1 MAKTS
6 NNIHYHWRHGTYT
19 YLAALALIA
28 ILAICSHYLVQGII
42 TEQEATARIVN
53 LAGRQRMLSQRITLF
68 AGDIVNNK
76 ESSYKLAK
84 EYQQSIEQMT
94 RVHEGLINGSKQLEI
109 PLLTSQAVRAIFF
122 KPPVNLDQKVNNFLH
137 LASTL
142 TSDNINS
149 KHQRDLFN
157 QLKFSAYHEML
168 QSLDTLVLRYQQ
180 ESESAIQQLQFYN
193 RISLGGMLLTL
204 LLEAIFIFRPL
215 LLNLYRRERQYV
227 TLLQQKEQEIADHVR
242 FQVFN
247 DYLTKL
253 PNRLAML
260 ERIQTCIQLVNHN
273 RSHLVVIAIS
283 LNRFSSINESLGHE
297 NGDLLLI
304 ELAGRLNQFIG
315 QKYYGFVGRIVADE
329 FAMVIDLSKDS
340 TETPLLLRQLSALIH
355 TPISLQSPQ
364 PQDVQLS
371 ASFGLAFY
379 PDDGQNPYELILHAN
394 QAMGIAKTEGGENF
408 RIFSP
413 TMTSQISRRNWIEQH
428 LRQSLHERGKEQLQL
443 VYQPKVNLQTYQL
456 MGVEAL
462 LRWNHP
468 QEGPISPAEFIPV
481 AESSGVILE
490 LGEWVLIQA
499 FKQIAQWQKQ
509 NLSIKVAVNV
519 SVKQLLKEN
528 ISQSII
534 AIANRA
540 RINPSMV
547 QIEITEDHMMENLTQ
562 IINELTM
569 LERFGFE
576 LAIDDFGTGHSSL
589 ARLRNLPVKYLKID
603 RSFVCNAPHDHK
615 DAQLVAAIIDMG
627 HSLNKV
633 IIAEGIETTE
643 QMELLQTL
651 GCEQGQGFLFA
662 KPLKP
667 EELIK
672 FIHLNHIAPTPYES
686 QAM

>member
-1 MAKTS
+1 MANTS
-6 NNIHYHWRHGTYT
+6 QNIHYHWRHGTYT

-28 ILAICSHYLVQGII
+28 LLAVCSHYLVQGIV
-42 TEQEATARIVN
+42 TKQEATARIVN

-68 AGDIVNNK
+68 AGDITNNK
-76 ESSYKLAK
+76 ENSYKLAN

-94 RVHEGLINGSKQLEI
+94 QVHEALLNGSKKLQI
-109 PLLTSQAVRAIFF
+109 PTPTSRSILDIFL
-122 KPPVNLDQKVNNFLH
+122 KPPVNLDQKVTHFLH

-142 TSDNINS
+142 TSDNMS
-149 KHQRDLFN
+149 SERQRELFN
-157 QLKFSAYHEML
+157 QLKLSAYHEML
-168 QSLDTLVLRYQQ
+168 QSLDTLVFRYQK
-180 ESESAIQQLQFYN
+180 ESEIAIKQLQFYN

-204 LLEAIFIFRPL
+204 LLEAVFIFRPL
-215 LLNLYRRERQYV
+215 LLNLYRREKQYV

-260 ERIQTCIQLVNHN
+260 ERVQTCIQLVKHN
-273 RSHLVVIAIS
+273 RTHLVVIAIS
-283 LNRFSSINESLGHE
+283 LNRFSSVNESLGHE
-297 NGDLLLI
+297 NGDRLLI
-304 ELAGRLNQFIG
+304 ELANRLSQFVD
-315 QKYYGFVGRIVADE
+315 QKCYGFVGRIVADE
-329 FAMVIDLSKDS
+329 FAMAIDISKS
-340 TETPLLLRQLSALIH
+340 SAEIPQLLRQLSALIH
-355 TPISLQSPQ
+355 MPISLPGPQ
-364 PQDVQLS
+364 TQDVQLS

-379 PDDGQNPYELILHAN
+379 PDDGQTPYELVLHAN
-394 QAMGIAKTEGGENF
+394 QAMRTAKTEGGENF

-413 TMTSQISRRNWIEQH
+413 TMTSQISRRSWIEQH
-428 LRQSLHERGKEQLQL
+428 LRHALHEQGQLQL
-443 VYQPKVNLQTYQL
+443 VYQPKVDLQTYQL
-456 MGVEAL
+456 VGVEAL

-468 QEGPISPAEFIPV
+468 EEGPLSPAEFIPV
-481 AESSGVILE
+481 AESSGLILE
-490 LGEWVLIQA
+490 VGEWVLIQA
-499 FKQIAQWQKQ
+499 FKQMAKWQSQ
-509 NLSIKVAVNV
+509 NLAIKVAVNI

-534 AIANRA
+534 AMAGRT
-540 RINPSMV
+540 RINPAMV

-562 IINELTM
+562 IINELKM
-569 LERFGFE
+569 LEKFGFE

-603 RSFVCNAPHDHK
+603 RSFVSNAPHDHK

-633 IIAEGIETTE
+633 IIAEGIETTQ

-667 EELIK
+667 EELMK
-672 FIHLNHIAPTPYES
+672 FVHLNQINPTPYTSES
-686 QAM
+686 QVI

>member
-1 MAKTS
+1 MANTS
-6 NNIHYHWRHGTYT
+6 QNIHYHWRHGTYT

-28 ILAICSHYLVQGII
+28 LLAICSHYLVQGII

-76 ESSYKLAK
+76 ESSHKLAK

-94 RVHEGLINGSKQLEI
+94 QVHEALINGSKQLHI
-109 PLLTSQAVRAIFF
+109 PSSSSQVVRAIFF
-122 KPPVNLDQKVNNFLH
+122 KAPVNLDQKVNHFLH

-142 TSDNINS
+142 TSDNIS
-149 KHQRDLFN
+149 YTHQRALFN

-180 ESESAIQQLQFYN
+180 ESETAIQQLQFYN

-215 LLNLYRRERQYV
+215 LLNLYRREKQYV

-283 LNRFSSINESLGHE
+283 LNRFSHINESLGHE
-297 NGDLLLI
+297 NGDRLLI
-304 ELAGRLNQFIG
+304 ELANRLNQFIE
-315 QKYYGFVGRIVADE
+315 QKCYGFVGRIVADE
-329 FAMVIDLSKDS
+329 FAMVIDLSKSS
-340 TETPLLLRQLSALIH
+340 TETPQLLRQLSALIH
-355 TPISLQSPQ
+355 MPISLPDPQ
-364 PQDVQLS
+364 ARDAQLS

-379 PDDGQNPYELILHAN
+379 PNDGQTPYELLLHAN
-394 QAMGIAKTEGGENF
+394 QAMGTAKTEGGENF

-413 TMTSQISRRNWIEQH
+413 SMTSQISRRSWIEQH
-428 LRQSLHERGKEQLQL
+428 LRHALQDRSKGQLQL
-443 VYQPKVNLQTYQL
+443 LYQPKVDLQSYKL
-456 MGVEAL
+456 VGVEAL

-468 QEGPISPAEFIPV
+468 QEGLLSPAEFIPI
-481 AESSGVILE
+481 AESSGLILE
-490 LGEWVLIQA
+490 VGEWVLIQA
-499 FKQIAQWQKQ
+499 FKQIAQWQNQ

-534 AIANRA
+534 AMAGRT

-562 IINELTM
+562 IINELKM
-569 LERFGFE
+569 LEKFGFE

-603 RSFVCNAPHDHK
+603 RCFVSNAPHDHK

-627 HSLNKV
+627 HSLNKT
-633 IIAEGIETTE
+633 IIAEGIETIE

-662 KPLKP
+662 KPLRP
-667 EELIK
+667 EELTK
-672 FIHLNHIAPTPYES
+672 LVHLNHINPTPYES
-686 QAM
+686 QAI